1 MFDVSWTDPDRET
14 VGQRKIRKEQEIAN
28 GTDGKS
34 QGLSRRSSIRSSES
48 SGSNFNQKPSLLNL
62 FGSSRKD
69 GGSRTG
75 HRSRFPN
82 APATDPAYASKRL
95 SSFTGETDYSGPEL
109 PLAPLA
115 TARIPPSG
123 FFVGSPYYSEA
134 ELSARSDASES
145 VFSGW
150 TEQSTKTD
158 STYGSV
164 SEAPHFSAPDS
175 IVVGVKGSTCYG
187 SEKTQKTAQ
196 SLSENSFITQ
206 STEITVSSS
215 DNIEA
220 AEQTATTVHISA
232 LDSST
237 AEVQDSS
244 NIIIPSTTFV
254 FPLPNCQSPEVPP
267 KISSRKEGAHQGST
281 FPVIKRTKPFYTW
294 KPPETW
300 GCDDGTLKVS
310 PPRVFSAPLRPI
322 KERRHKAPPAEIAH
336 LRKSIRRMDAASPKI
351 ILERL
356 KEEWVGVA
364 DASVYRE
371 LELEKQL
378 WMLTALRSLK
388 KKNSLE
394 DISEAQISGSPKIL
408 SLYENH
414 ASSSSLSALTT
425 ATEVHHLSTSP
436 LSPKSYPNVHPLSV
450 PRPTT
455 QLPYASNSFSHIYA
469 FSIPSLLPASSIP
482 SILEECHRTLIS
494 AAETLSSPPTSIST
508 SPSHSVPPF
517 VTTTPSKSSNRGGTL
532 HLTILDPS
540 PLPATLG
547 PLLRAWLDNNLI
559 LHLEKQFRCINPSR
573 LFPVWLSDAGLRA
586 PGSTIVNVRFF
597 ASVTPSGHPANGV
610 EEEMENTR
618 HELKSVVGRM
628 LWKEMWGAY
637 VQGQKWWWEDEGIVE
652 ECEKMGTAWEYAVV
666 EAVKEM

>member
-14 VGQRKIRKEQEIAN
+14 VGQRKIRKEQEIAH

-69 GGSRTG
+69 GGSRIG
-75 HRSRFPN
+75 HRSKLPSV
-82 APATDPAYASKRL
+82 PATDPAYASKRL
-95 SSFTGETDYSGPEL
+95 SSFTGDTDYSGTGL
-109 PLAPLA
+109 PLV
-115 TARIPPSG
+115 TARIPQSG

-150 TEQSTKTD
+150 TEKSTKTD

-164 SEAPHFSAPDS
+164 SESSHFIAPDS
-175 IVVGVKGSTCYG
+175 IVLGVKGSACSG
-187 SEKTQKTAQ
+187 SETTRKTAQ

-206 STEITVSSS
+206 STAITVSSS

-220 AEQTATTVHISA
+220 AEKTATTVHISA
-232 LDSST
+232 SDSNT
-237 AEVQDSS
+237 TEAQDSK
-244 NIIIPSTTFV
+244 NIVPPTTFV
-254 FPLPNCQSPEVPP
+254 FPLPNCQTPEVPP
-267 KISSRKEGAHQGST
+267 NISSRKEGAPQGST

-300 GCDDGTLKVS
+300 GCDDGTSQIS
-310 PPRVFSAPLRPI
+310 PPRAFAAPLRPI
-322 KERRHKAPPAEIAH
+322 KERRHKAPPTEITH

-394 DISEAQISGSPKIL
+394 DTSEAQILGSPKIL

-436 LSPKSYPNVHPLSV
+436 LSPKSYPNIHPLSV
-450 PRPTT
+450 PRPTS

-469 FSIPSLLPASSIP
+469 FSVPSLLPATSIP

-494 AAETLSSPPTSIST
+494 APETLPSSPKSTSASPSQPVPTS
-508 SPSHSVPPF
+508 VP
-517 VTTTPSKSSNRGGTL
+517 TTPSKSSSRGGTL

-547 PLLRAWLDNNLI
+547 PLLRSWLDENLI

-597 ASVTPSGHPANGV
+597 ASVTPSGHPTTGV

-628 LWKEMWGAY
+628 LWKEMWGAH

-652 ECEKMGTAWEYAVV
+652 ECQKMGTAWEYAIV